1 MNLNDLQSLDLDFEN
16 MGSWPPLVKLVVAI
30 LTMILVAGAGYWF
43 LIKSTQQRYQSVTEE
58 ETKLKQQYRIY
69 YNQAANLEV
78 YNTQMTTLEG
88 MFADL
93 REQLPKETE
102 IPGLLEDISAA
113 GQGQGLQFNA
123 IKLQKETDNDFYK
136 TLPIRIEVTGGY
148 HQLGEFIS
156 QLANMPRIV
165 TVHNFTINN
174 NSNAANKLKMIL
186 TANTYH
192 YGGDQGDT
200 P

>member
-102 IPGLLEDISAA
+102 IPALLEDISAA
-113 GQGQGLQFNA
+113 GQGQGLEFNA
-123 IKLQKETDNDFYK
+123 IKLQKEADNDFYK

-156 QLANMPRIV
+156 QLANMSRIV

-174 NSNAANKLKMIL
+174 NSNAANKLKMTL

>member
-78 YNTQMTTLEG
+78 YNTQMTILEG

>member
-58 ETKLKQQYRIY
+58 ETKLRQQYRIY

-113 GQGQGLQFNA
+113 GQGQGCSSMRLSCRKKRTMIFIKPYPFGLRLRGA
-123 IKLQKETDNDFYK
+123 ITSWVNLSVNWPICRVSSRCI
-136 TLPIRIEVTGGY
+136 TLLSTITVMRRI
-148 HQLGEFIS
+148 
-156 QLANMPRIV
+156 N
-165 TVHNFTINN
+165 
-174 NSNAANKLKMIL
+174 
-186 TANTYH
+186 
-192 YGGDQGDT
+192 
-200 P
+200 